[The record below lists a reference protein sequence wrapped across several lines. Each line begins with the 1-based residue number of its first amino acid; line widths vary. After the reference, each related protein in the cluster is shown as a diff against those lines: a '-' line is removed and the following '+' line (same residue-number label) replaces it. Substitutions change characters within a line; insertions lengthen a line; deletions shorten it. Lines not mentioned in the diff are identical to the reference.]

1 MLIFALIHK
10 AIVTAAGAVKSDETE
25 FHAKL
30 SSCMT
35 PLWNFTSML
44 NYREIAVLFSISISD
59 VLVSTGY
66 EF

>member
-35 PLWNFTSML
+35 PLWKFYQHVKL
-44 NYREIAVLFSISISD
+44 
-59 VLVSTGY
+59 
-66 EF
+66 